1 MVQSAATLLSCRMV
15 LIFLQ
20 FIFLASNHSRK
31 NKSLVESYVANRWY
45 LPPSVVEHKSRQQ
58 LSKRY
63 YHLFHPVPSSF
74 ISSSSQRRRSLQRNV
89 QLFEKKSDSKQEQ
102 IAVRLDIT
110 LTDERIRK
118 LYAWICQAFYGN
130 DERYNNLMYA
140 MVAVFGN
147 LPNDSPILTLLDH
160 AIQTFDTSI
169 RTNELMGDPLSQY
182 ERERASL
189 GAMGAAQ
196 WMGQW
201 KTRPHAL
208 LDISNYT
215 CIQNWEKTLP
225 RGCKRTIQRAVLA
238 EQLNFTVISKPIRH
252 NHPAPHST
260 YEHFKCVVQH
270 EVRLLSNM
278 YSIEDVSDDIDDDYD
293 KVSVLLNALS
303 EAISRYMGTTQMTG
317 LIREYRHADPHNNE
331 VIAFAHEVRKGQTIR
346 GQWFYATD
354 TAAKQYVW
362 FHSVRSLIERAIL
375 ENNNTTT
382 TTAVNNSNTTTAT
395 AAAVAAATSLF
406 PFLNRQLDPSRNE
419 KSHPITTVDLGPSGS
434 DDFSELKS
442 KYGFISVEDW
452 PSMANYHGPFWDY
465 ATNAPVK
472 NGVKD

>member
-1 MVQSAATLLSCRMV
+1 MVKSASATLRT
-15 LIFLQ
+15 LISYRWMILLLLLH
-20 FIFLASNHSRK
+20 ILFLASNQNPK
-31 NKSLVESYVANRWY
+31 NPSLVQCYVAKRWH
-45 LPPSVVEHKSRQQ
+45 LSPSVVLHKSQ
-58 LSKRY
+58 LSKRHTN
-63 YHLFHPVPSSF
+63 YHRFHPSSF
-74 ISSSSQRRRSLQRNV
+74 ILSSSMRRRRSIRII
-89 QLFEKKSDSKQEQ
+89 QLSEKKSDSKQEQ
-102 IAVRLDIT
+102 IVRLDIT
-110 LTDERIRK
+110 LTDDRIRK

-130 DERYNNLMYA
+130 DDRYNNLMYA

-160 AIQTFDTSI
+160 AVQKFDSSIQ
-169 RTNELMGDPLSQY
+169 TNELMGDGLSQY

-215 CIQNWEKTLP
+215 SIQDWEKTLP

-238 EQLNFTVISKPIRH
+238 EQSNFTVISKPIRH

-278 YSIEDVSDDIDDDYD
+278 HGISDNSDASDDTDDVDEDYD

-317 LIREYRHADPHNNE
+317 LIREYRNNSNNE

-362 FHSVRSLIERAIL
+362 FHSVRSLIERAIQ
-375 ENNNTTT
+375 ENNH
-382 TTAVNNSNTTTAT
+382 SNT
-395 AAAVAAATSLF
+395 
-406 PFLNRQLDPSRNE
+406 
-419 KSHPITTVDLGPSGS
+419 SHITNN
-434 DDFSELKS
+434 FH
-442 KYGFISVEDW
+442 F
-452 PSMANYHGPFWDY
+452 
-465 ATNAPVK
+465 
-472 NGVKD
+472 

>member
-1 MVQSAATLLSCRMV
+1 MKWWTTLS

-20 FIFLASNHSRK
+20 PQFSFLSSKSNHIISP
-31 NKSLVESYVANRWY
+31 LVLCYVAKRWH
-45 LPPSVVEHKSRQQ
+45 LPRSIVNQPQVSTSDYQSPFNPST
-58 LSKRY
+58 L
-63 YHLFHPVPSSF
+63 LPF
-74 ISSSSQRRRSLQRNV
+74 SQRRLSRRSV

-102 IAVRLDIT
+102 AVRLDME
-110 LTDERIRK
+110 LTDDRIRK

-130 DERYNNLMYA
+130 DDRYNNLMYA
-140 MVAVFGN
+140 MIAVFGN
-147 LPNDSPILTLLDH
+147 LPSDSPIIALLDR
-160 AIQTFDTSI
+160 ATQKFDTSI
-169 RTNELMGDPLSQY
+169 QTNALMGDILSQH

-215 CIQNWEKTLP
+215 CIQDWEKSLP

-238 EQLNFTVISKPIRH
+238 EQSNFTVISKPIPH
-252 NHPAPHST
+252 NQPAPHSS

-278 YSIEDVSDDIDDDYD
+278 YGTTDGSSSSSSDDGGDALDEYD
-293 KVSVLLNALS
+293 KINVLLNALS

-317 LIREYRHADPHNNE
+317 LIREYRSTTNNNE
-331 VIAFAHEVRKGQTIR
+331 VIAFAHEVRKGQTVR

-362 FHSVRSLIERAIL
+362 FHSVRSLIERAIQ
-375 ENNNTTT
+375 ENSNNNTSNGIHNTTAT
-382 TTAVNNSNTTTAT
+382 TTAKSV
-395 AAAVAAATSLF
+395 F
-406 PFLNRQLDPSRNE
+406 PFMNLRDASTGSDSRG
-419 KSHPITTVDLGPSGS
+419 HPITIVDLGPSGS
-434 DDFSELKS
+434 DDFSDLKS

-452 PSMANYHGPFWDY
+452 PSIANYHGPFWDY
-465 ATNAPVK
+465 TTNAPAK
-472 NGVKD
+472 NGVKY